1 MKRLTYLLALGAL
14 LVLGTGCDKESPTDK
29 VNTPVPLYVNSWVV
43 TDSSSDGPQNS
54 VFCFNADKTFYVG
67 YVANEAFIKKIQGD
81 FKPSIDGDAPTID
94 GDGTGTGEKSRFTA
108 EQIEILKSLKV
119 NDIAV
124 MIKGVYVE
132 IPGENDDVYLSTFF
146 LQNIDGADME
156 TAEYLRNELHISN
169 ISENEAT
176 FENKEGGMKETKVP
190 SLAASGL
197 TVGKVVE
204 CSFLF
209 IS

>member
-1 MKRLTYLLALGAL
+1 MKRLTYLLTLGAL
-14 LVLGTGCDKESPTDK
+14 LVLGTGCDKESATD
-29 VNTPVPLYVNSWVV
+29 TPVPLYVNTWVI
-43 TDSSSDGPQNS
+43 TERNSDEVQS
-54 VFCFNADKTFYVG
+54 AVFCFNADKTFYGG
-67 YVANEAFIKKIQGD
+67 YIVNEAMLKKIQD
-81 FKPSIDGDAPTID
+81 DIKPSTDGDAPTID
-94 GDGTGTGEKSRFTA
+94 GDGTGEKSRFTA

-146 LQNIDGADME
+146 LQNIDGMDR
-156 TAEYLRNELHISN
+156 AEYLRNELHIFN

-176 FENKEGGMKETKVP
+176 FENKEGGMEETKVQ

-197 TVGKVVE
+197 TVGKAVE

>member
-1 MKRLTYLLALGAL
+1 MKRLTYLLTLGAL
-14 LVLGTGCDKESPTDK
+14 LVLGTGCDKESATD
-29 VNTPVPLYVNSWVV
+29 NTPAPLYVNTWVI
-43 TDSSSDGPQNS
+43 TERNSDEVQS
-54 VFCFNADKTFYVG
+54 AVFCFNADKTFYGG
-67 YVANEAFIKKIQGD
+67 YIVNEAMLKKIQD
-81 FKPSIDGDAPTID
+81 DIKPSTDGDAPTID
-94 GDGTGTGEKSRFTA
+94 GDGTGEKSRFTA

-176 FENKEGGMKETKVP
+176 FENKEGGMKETKAP

>member
-14 LVLGTGCDKESPTDK
+14 LVLGTGCDKESATD
-29 VNTPVPLYVNSWVV
+29 NTPVPLYVNSWVV
-43 TDSSSDGPQNS
+43 TDSSGDGPQNS

-67 YVANEAFIKKIQGD
+67 YIVNEAMLKKIQD
-81 FKPSIDGDAPTID
+81 DIKPSTDGDAPTID

-119 NDIAV
+119 NDIAII
-124 MIKGVYVE
+124 IKGVYVE

-146 LQNIDGADME
+146 LQNIDGMDR
-156 TAEYLRNELHISN
+156 AEYLRNELHIFN

-176 FENKEGGMKETKVP
+176 FENKEGGMKETKVL

-197 TVGKVVE
+197 TVGKAVE

>member
-14 LVLGTGCDKESPTDK
+14 LVLGTGCDKESATD
-29 VNTPVPLYVNSWVV
+29 NTPVPLYVNTWVI
-43 TDSSSDGPQNS
+43 TESNSDEVQS
-54 VFCFNADKTFYVG
+54 AVFCFNADKTFYGG
-67 YVANEAFIKKIQGD
+67 YIVNEAMLKKIQD
-81 FKPSIDGDAPTID
+81 DIKPSTDGDAPTID
-94 GDGTGTGEKSRFTA
+94 GDGTGEKSRFTA

-176 FENKEGGMKETKVP
+176 FENKEGGMKETKVQ

-197 TVGKVVE
+197 TVGKAVE
-204 CSFLF
+204 CSFLS

>member
-1 MKRLTYLLALGAL
+1 MKRLTYLLTLGAL
-14 LVLGTGCDKESPTDK
+14 LVLGTGCDKESATD
-29 VNTPVPLYVNSWVV
+29 NTPVPLYVNTWVI

-54 VFCFNADKTFYVG
+54 VFCFNADKTFYGG
-67 YVANEAFIKKIQGD
+67 YIVNEAMLKKIQD
-81 FKPSIDGDAPTID
+81 DIKPSTDGDAPTID
-94 GDGTGTGEKSRFTA
+94 GDGTGTGKESRFTA

-146 LQNIDGADME
+146 LQNIDGMDM
-156 TAEYLRNELHISN
+156 AEYLRNELHIFN
-169 ISENEAT
+169 ISENEVT
-176 FENKEGGMKETKVP
+176 IENKEGGMEATKAP

-197 TVGKVVE
+197 TVGKAVE
-204 CSFLF
+204 CSFLL

>member
-1 MKRLTYLLALGAL
+1 MKRLTYLLTLGAL
-14 LVLGTGCDKESPTDK
+14 LVLGTGCDKESATD
-29 VNTPVPLYVNSWVV
+29 NTPVPLYVNTWVI
-43 TDSSSDGPQNS
+43 TESNSDEVQNA
-54 VFCFNADKTFYVG
+54 VFCFNADKTFYGG
-67 YVANEAFIKKIQGD
+67 YIVNEAMLKKIQD
-81 FKPSIDGDAPTID
+81 DIKPSTDGDAPTID
-94 GDGTGTGEKSRFTA
+94 GDGNGEKSRFTA

-146 LQNIDGADME
+146 LQNIDGMDR
-156 TAEYLRNELHISN
+156 AEYLRNELHIFN

-176 FENKEGGMKETKVP
+176 FENKEGGMKETKVQ

-197 TVGKVVE
+197 TVGKAVE

-209 IS
+209 IH

>member
-1 MKRLTYLLALGAL
+1 MKRLTYLLTLGAL
-14 LVLGTGCDKESPTDK
+14 LVLGTGCDKESATD
-29 VNTPVPLYVNSWVV
+29 NTPVPLYVNTWVI
-43 TDSSSDGPQNS
+43 TESNSDEVQS
-54 VFCFNADKTFYVG
+54 AVFCFNADKTFYGG
-67 YVANEAFIKKIQGD
+67 YIVNEAMLKKIQD
-81 FKPSIDGDAPTID
+81 DIKPSTDGDAPTID
-94 GDGTGTGEKSRFTA
+94 GDGTGEKSRFTA

-146 LQNIDGADME
+146 LQNIDGMDR
-156 TAEYLRNELHISN
+156 AEYLRNELHIFN

-176 FENKEGGMKETKVP
+176 FENKEGGMKETKVQ

-197 TVGKVVE
+197 TVGKAVE

>member
-1 MKRLTYLLALGAL
+1 MKRLTYLLTLGAL
-14 LVLGTGCDKESPTDK
+14 LVLGTGCDKVSATD
-29 VNTPVPLYVNSWVV
+29 NTPVPLYVNTWVI
-43 TDSSSDGPQNS
+43 TESNSDEVQS
-54 VFCFNADKTFYVG
+54 AVFCFNADKTFYGG
-67 YVANEAFIKKIQGD
+67 YIVNEAMLKKIQD
-81 FKPSIDGDAPTID
+81 DIKPSTDGDAPTID
-94 GDGTGTGEKSRFTA
+94 GDGTGEKSRFTA

-146 LQNIDGADME
+146 LQNIDGMDR
-156 TAEYLRNELHISN
+156 AEYLRNELHIFN

-176 FENKEGGMKETKVP
+176 FENKEGGMKETKVQ

-197 TVGKVVE
+197 TVGKAVE

>member
-1 MKRLTYLLALGAL
+1 MKRLTYLLTLGAL
-14 LVLGTGCDKESPTDK
+14 LVLGTGCDKESATD
-29 VNTPVPLYVNSWVV
+29 NTPVPLYVNTWVI
-43 TDSSSDGPQNS
+43 TERNSDEVQS
-54 VFCFNADKTFYVG
+54 AVFCFNADKTFYGG
-67 YVANEAFIKKIQGD
+67 YIVNEAMLKKIQD
-81 FKPSIDGDAPTID
+81 DIKPSTDGDAPTID
-94 GDGTGTGEKSRFTA
+94 GDGTGEKSRFTA

-146 LQNIDGADME
+146 LQNIDGMDR
-156 TAEYLRNELHISN
+156 AEYLRNELHIFN

-176 FENKEGGMKETKVP
+176 FENKEGGMKETKVQ

-197 TVGKVVE
+197 TVGKAVE

>member
-1 MKRLTYLLALGAL
+1 MKKLTYLLTLGAL
-14 LVLGTGCDKESPTDK
+14 LVLGTGCDKESATD
-29 VNTPVPLYVNSWVV
+29 NTPVPLYVNTWVI
-43 TDSSSDGPQNS
+43 TERNSDEVQS
-54 VFCFNADKTFYVG
+54 AVFCFNADKTFYGG
-67 YVANEAFIKKIQGD
+67 YIVNEAMLKKIQD
-81 FKPSIDGDAPTID
+81 DIKPSTDGDAPTID
-94 GDGTGTGEKSRFTA
+94 GDGTGEKSRFTA

-176 FENKEGGMKETKVP
+176 FENKEGGMKETKAP

>member
-1 MKRLTYLLALGAL
+1 MKRLTYLLTLGAL
-14 LVLGTGCDKESPTDK
+14 LVLGTGCDKESATDST
-29 VNTPVPLYVNSWVV
+29 NTPVPLYVNTWVI
-43 TDSSSDGPQNS
+43 TDSSSDEVQS
-54 VFCFNADKTFYVG
+54 AVFCFNADKTFYGG
-67 YVANEAFIKKIQGD
+67 YIVNEAMLKKIQD
-81 FKPSIDGDAPTID
+81 DIKPSTDGDAPTID

-132 IPGENDDVYLSTFF
+132 IPGEKDDVYLSTFI
-146 LQNIDGADME
+146 LQNIDGMDR
-156 TAEYLRNELHISN
+156 AEYLRNELHIFN

-176 FENKEGGMKETKVP
+176 FENKEGGMKETKVQ

-197 TVGKVVE
+197 TVGKAVE

>member
-14 LVLGTGCDKESPTDK
+14 LVLGTGCDKESATD
-29 VNTPVPLYVNSWVV
+29 NTPVPLYVNSWVV
-43 TDSSSDGPQNS
+43 TDSSGDGPQNS
-54 VFCFNADKTFYVG
+54 VFCFNADKTFYLG
-67 YVANEAFIKKIQGD
+67 YIVNEAMLKKIQD
-81 FKPSIDGDAPTID
+81 DIKPSTDGDAPTID

-119 NDIAV
+119 NDIAII
-124 MIKGVYVE
+124 IKGVYVE

-146 LQNIDGADME
+146 LQNIDGMDR
-156 TAEYLRNELHISN
+156 AEYLRNELHIFN

-176 FENKEGGMKETKVP
+176 FENKEGGMKETKVL

-197 TVGKVVE
+197 TVGKAVE

>member
-1 MKRLTYLLALGAL
+1 M
-14 LVLGTGCDKESPTDK
+14 LGTGCDKESATD
-29 VNTPVPLYVNSWVV
+29 NTPVPLYVNTWVI
-43 TDSSSDGPQNS
+43 TESNSDEVQS
-54 VFCFNADKTFYVG
+54 AVFCFNADKTFYGG
-67 YVANEAFIKKIQGD
+67 YIVNEAMLKKIQD
-81 FKPSIDGDAPTID
+81 DIKPSTDGDAPTID
-94 GDGTGTGEKSRFTA
+94 GDGTGEKSRFTA

-146 LQNIDGADME
+146 LQNIDGMDR
-156 TAEYLRNELHISN
+156 AEYLRNELHIFN

-176 FENKEGGMKETKVP
+176 FENKEGGMKETKVQ

-197 TVGKVVE
+197 TVGKAVE

>member
-1 MKRLTYLLALGAL
+1 MKRLTYLLTLGAL
-14 LVLGTGCDKESPTDK
+14 LVLGTGCDKESATD
-29 VNTPVPLYVNSWVV
+29 NTPVPLYVNTWVI
-43 TDSSSDGPQNS
+43 TDSSSDDTQNAGAA
-54 VFCFNADKTFYVG
+54 VFCFNADKTFYGG
-67 YVANEAFIKKIQGD
+67 YIVNEAMLKKIQD
-81 FKPSIDGDAPTID
+81 DIKPSTDGDAPTID
-94 GDGTGTGEKSRFTA
+94 GDGTGNGEKSRFTA

-146 LQNIDGADME
+146 LQNIDGMDR
-156 TAEYLRNELHISN
+156 AEYLRNELHIFN
-169 ISENEAT
+169 ISENEIT
-176 FENKEGGMKETKVP
+176 IENKEGGMEATKAP
-190 SLAASGL
+190 SLATSGL
-197 TVGKVVE
+197 TVGKAVE

>member
-14 LVLGTGCDKESPTDK
+14 LVLGTGCDKESATD
-29 VNTPVPLYVNSWVV
+29 NTPVPLYVNTWVI
-43 TDSSSDGPQNS
+43 TESNSDEVQS
-54 VFCFNADKTFYVG
+54 AVFCFNADKTFYGG
-67 YVANEAFIKKIQGD
+67 YIVNEAMLKKIQD
-81 FKPSIDGDAPTID
+81 DIKPSTDGDAPTID
-94 GDGTGTGEKSRFTA
+94 GEGTGEKSRFTA

-176 FENKEGGMKETKVP
+176 FENKEEGMKETKVP

-197 TVGKVVE
+197 TVGKAVE

>member
-14 LVLGTGCDKESPTDK
+14 LVLGTGCDKESATD
-29 VNTPVPLYVNSWVV
+29 NTPVPLYVNTWVI
-43 TDSSSDGPQNS
+43 TESSSDEVQS
-54 VFCFNADKTFYVG
+54 VVFCFNADKTFYGG
-67 YVANEAFIKKIQGD
+67 YIVNEAMLKKIQD
-81 FKPSIDGDAPTID
+81 DIKPSTDGDAPTID
-94 GDGTGTGEKSRFTA
+94 GDGTGENSRFTA

-156 TAEYLRNELHISN
+156 TAEYLRNELHIFN
-169 ISENEAT
+169 ISENEVT
-176 FENKEGGMKETKVP
+176 IENKEGGMKETKAP

-197 TVGKVVE
+197 TVGKAVE

-209 IS
+209 IA

>member
-1 MKRLTYLLALGAL
+1 MKRLTYLLTLGAL
-14 LVLGTGCDKESPTDK
+14 LVLGTGCDKESATD
-29 VNTPVPLYVNSWVV
+29 NTPVPLYVNTWVI
-43 TDSSSDGPQNS
+43 TERNSDEVQS
-54 VFCFNADKTFYVG
+54 AVFCFNADKTFYGG
-67 YVANEAFIKKIQGD
+67 YIVNEAMLKKIQD
-81 FKPSIDGDAPTID
+81 DIKPSTDGDAPTID
-94 GDGTGTGEKSRFTA
+94 GDGTGKKSRFTA

-132 IPGENDDVYLSTFF
+132 IPGKNDDVYLSTFI

-156 TAEYLRNELHISN
+156 IAEYLRNELHIFN

-176 FENKEGGMKETKVP
+176 FENKEGGMEETKVQ

-197 TVGKVVE
+197 TVGKAVE

>member
-1 MKRLTYLLALGAL
+1 MKRLTYLLTLGAL
-14 LVLGTGCDKESPTDK
+14 LVLGTGCDKESATD
-29 VNTPVPLYVNSWVV
+29 NTPVPLYVNTWVI
-43 TDSSSDGPQNS
+43 TESNSDEVQS
-54 VFCFNADKTFYVG
+54 AIFCFNADKTFYGG
-67 YVANEAFIKKIQGD
+67 YIVNEAMLKKIQD
-81 FKPSIDGDAPTID
+81 DIKPSTDGDAPTID
-94 GDGTGTGEKSRFTA
+94 GDGTGEKSRFTA

-146 LQNIDGADME
+146 LQNIDGMDR
-156 TAEYLRNELHISN
+156 AEYLRNELHIFN

-176 FENKEGGMKETKVP
+176 FENKEGGMKETKVL

-197 TVGKVVE
+197 TVGKAVE

>member
-14 LVLGTGCDKESPTDK
+14 LVLGTGCDKESATD
-29 VNTPVPLYVNSWVV
+29 NTQTPVPLDGNSGVV

-54 VFCFNADKTFYVG
+54 VFCFNADKTFYLG
-67 YVANEAFIKKIQGD
+67 YVVNEAMLKKIQD
-81 FKPSIDGDAPTID
+81 DIKPSTDGDAPTID
-94 GDGTGTGEKSRFTA
+94 GDGTGTGKESRFTA

-119 NDIAV
+119 NDIAI

-146 LQNIDGADME
+146 LQNIDGMDR
-156 TAEYLRNELHISN
+156 AEYLRTELHIFN
-169 ISENEAT
+169 ISENEVT
-176 FENKEGGMKETKVP
+176 IENKEGGMKETKVP

-197 TVGKVVE
+197 TVGKAVE

>member
-14 LVLGTGCDKESPTDK
+14 LVLGTGCDKESATD
-29 VNTPVPLYVNSWVV
+29 NTPVPLYVNTWVI
-43 TDSSSDGPQNS
+43 TESNSDEVQNA
-54 VFCFNADKTFYVG
+54 VFCFNADKTFYGG
-67 YVANEAFIKKIQGD
+67 YIVNEAMLKKIQD
-81 FKPSIDGDAPTID
+81 DIKPSTDGDAPTID
-94 GDGTGTGEKSRFTA
+94 GDGTGTG
-108 EQIEILKSLKV
+108 EILKSLKV

-132 IPGENDDVYLSTFF
+132 IPGEKDDVYLSTFI
-146 LQNIDGADME
+146 LQNIEGADME
-156 TAEYLRNELHISN
+156 IAEYLRNELHLSN

-176 FENKEGGMKETKVP
+176 FENKEGGMEETKVP

-197 TVGKVVE
+197 TVGKAVE

>member
-14 LVLGTGCDKESPTDK
+14 LVLGTGCDKESATG
-29 VNTPVPLYVNSWVV
+29 NTPVPLYVNSWVV
-43 TDSSSDGPQNS
+43 TDSSGDGPQNS
-54 VFCFNADKTFYVG
+54 VFCFNADKTFYLG
-67 YVANEAFIKKIQGD
+67 YIVNEAMLKKIQD
-81 FKPSIDGDAPTID
+81 DIKPSTDGDAPTID

-119 NDIAV
+119 NDIAII
-124 MIKGVYVE
+124 IKGVYVE

-146 LQNIDGADME
+146 LQNIDGMDR
-156 TAEYLRNELHISN
+156 AEYLRNELHIFN
-169 ISENEAT
+169 ISENEVT
-176 FENKEGGMKETKVP
+176 IENKEGGMKETKVP
-190 SLAASGL
+190 SLAASGI

>member
-1 MKRLTYLLALGAL
+1 M
-14 LVLGTGCDKESPTDK
+14 LGTGCDKESATD
-29 VNTPVPLYVNSWVV
+29 NTPVPLYVNTWVI
-43 TDSSSDGPQNS
+43 TERNSDEVQS
-54 VFCFNADKTFYVG
+54 AVFCFNADKTFYGG
-67 YVANEAFIKKIQGD
+67 YIVNEAMLKKIQD
-81 FKPSIDGDAPTID
+81 DIKPSTDGDAPTID
-94 GDGTGTGEKSRFTA
+94 GDGTEEKSRFTA

-197 TVGKVVE
+197 TVGKAVE

>member
-1 MKRLTYLLALGAL
+1 MKRLTYLLTLGAL
-14 LVLGTGCDKESPTDK
+14 LVLGTGCDKESATY
-29 VNTPVPLYVNSWVV
+29 NTPVPLYVNTWVI
-43 TDSSSDGPQNS
+43 TDSSSDDTQNAGAA
-54 VFCFNADKTFYVG
+54 VFCFNADKTFYGG
-67 YVANEAFIKKIQGD
+67 YIVNEAMLKKIQD
-81 FKPSIDGDAPTID
+81 DIKPSTDGDAPTID
-94 GDGTGTGEKSRFTA
+94 GDGTGTGKESRFTA

-146 LQNIDGADME
+146 LQNIDGMDM
-156 TAEYLRNELHISN
+156 AEYLRNELHIFN
-169 ISENEAT
+169 ISENEVT
-176 FENKEGGMKETKVP
+176 IENKEGGMEATKAP

-197 TVGKVVE
+197 TVGKAVE
-204 CSFLF
+204 CSFLL

>member
-14 LVLGTGCDKESPTDK
+14 LVLGTGCDKESATD
-29 VNTPVPLYVNSWVV
+29 NTPVPLYVNTWVI
-43 TDSSSDGPQNS
+43 TESNSDEVQS
-54 VFCFNADKTFYVG
+54 AVFCFNADKTFYGG
-67 YVANEAFIKKIQGD
+67 YIVNEAMLKKIQD
-81 FKPSIDGDAPTID
+81 DIKPSTDGDAPTID
-94 GDGTGTGEKSRFTA
+94 GDGTGTGKESRFTA

-119 NDIAV
+119 NNIAV

-132 IPGENDDVYLSTFF
+132 IPGEKDDVYLSTFI

-156 TAEYLRNELHISN
+156 IAEYLRNELHLSN

-197 TVGKVVE
+197 TVGKAVE

>member
-1 MKRLTYLLALGAL
+1 MKRLTYLLTLGAL

-43 TDSSSDGPQNS
+43 TESSSDGPQNS
-54 VFCFNADKTFYVG
+54 VFCVNADKTFYGG
-67 YVANEAFIKKIQGD
+67 YIVNEAMLKKIQD
-81 FKPSIDGDAPTID
+81 DIKLSTDGDAPTID

-132 IPGENDDVYLSTFF
+132 IPGENDDVYLSIFI
-146 LQNIDGADME
+146 LKNIPGTDIE
-156 TAEYLRNELHISN
+156 LAEYFNEFHLSN

-176 FENKEGGMKETKVP
+176 LETKEGGIKETKAP
-190 SLAASGL
+190 SLAASGI
-197 TVGKVVE
+197 TVGNVVD
-204 CSFLF
+204 CSFL
-209 IS
+209 I

>member
-14 LVLGTGCDKESPTDK
+14 LVLGTGCDKESATD
-29 VNTPVPLYVNSWVV
+29 NTPVPLYVNSWVV
-43 TDSSSDGPQNS
+43 TDSSGDGPQNS

-67 YVANEAFIKKIQGD
+67 YIVNEAMLKKIQD
-81 FKPSIDGDAPTID
+81 DIKPSTDGDAPTID
-94 GDGTGTGEKSRFTA
+94 GDGTGEKSRFTA

-146 LQNIDGADME
+146 LQNIDGMDR
-156 TAEYLRNELHISN
+156 AEYLRNELHIFN
-169 ISENEAT
+169 ISENEVT
-176 FENKEGGMKETKVP
+176 IENKEGGMKETKVP

-197 TVGKVVE
+197 TVGKAVE

>member
-14 LVLGTGCDKESPTDK
+14 LVLGTGCDKESATD
-29 VNTPVPLYVNSWVV
+29 NTPVPLYVNTWVI
-43 TDSSSDGPQNS
+43 TESNSDEVQS
-54 VFCFNADKTFYVG
+54 AVFCFNADKTFYVG
-67 YVANEAFIKKIQGD
+67 YIVNEAMLKKIQD
-81 FKPSIDGDAPTID
+81 DIKPSTDGDAPTID
-94 GDGTGTGEKSRFTA
+94 GDGTGNGEKSRFTA

-119 NDIAV
+119 NDIAI

-146 LQNIDGADME
+146 LQNIDGMDR
-156 TAEYLRNELHISN
+156 AEYLRNELHIFN

-176 FENKEGGMKETKVP
+176 FENKEGGMKETKVQ

-197 TVGKVVE
+197 TVGKAVE